1 MNLAD
6 GASIKDNKKDDYMNQ
21 VLQLMDRF
29 SDSDMTKLQVE
40 VEGFKVSLQRETK
53 EMIEVAHAG
62 QLKTVDMV
70 PINCVCQS

>member
-29 SDSDMTKLQVE
+29 SDSDMTKLQVR
-40 VEGFKVSLQRETK
+40 SRR
-53 EMIEVAHAG
+53 I
-62 QLKTVDMV
+62 
-70 PINCVCQS
+70 QSFFASVNERNDRGSSCRTIKNSRYGAD

>member
-40 VEGFKVSLQRETK
+40 VEGFKV
-53 EMIEVAHAG
+53 
-62 QLKTVDMV
+62 
-70 PINCVCQS
+70 